1 MSKDGA
7 TPNILWVRA
16 SRTSRLLV
24 YVLLSLAA
32 IWTVIPFLWAM
43 VNSVKTVA
51 DTFQPGAFLPFID
64 FQPTLQSWNDVLSD
78 PQAVQAFLN
87 SIIVSCG
94 TTVFVLILGVPAA
107 YSLARF
113 KFPIPSNDIALWFL
127 SQRVL
132 PPAVVLVPFYL
143 LMVQFRLIDTWEGLI
158 FCYSTFNLAFAVV
171 IMRDIFRDVPTE
183 IEDAAK
189 VEGAKPWQVFWKV
202 SLPLSLDGLIVT
214 SVLIFAFTWN
224 EALFASALTSQDA
237 TTFSALVLAS
247 RSTRGVDFNIASV
260 NTLIGIV
267 PPVILYFFVQRYLA
281 RGLTFGA
288 VKG

>member
-1 MSKDGA
+1 M
-7 TPNILWVRA
+7 TNVLWVRA
-16 SRTSRLLV
+16 SYLSRLLV
-24 YVLLSLAA
+24 YILLSLAA
-32 IWTVIPFLWAM
+32 VFTIVPFLWAM
-43 VNSVKTVA
+43 VNSIKAVT
-51 DTFQPGAFLPFID
+51 DTFQPGAIVPFLNFS
-64 FQPTLQSWNDVLSD
+64 PTLQSWREVLSD
-78 PQAVQAFLN
+78 PQVLRAFV
-87 SIIVSCG
+87 SSVVVSCG
-94 TTVFVLILGVPAA
+94 TTAFVLVLGVPAA

-113 KFPIPSNDIALWFL
+113 TFPIPSNDIALWFL

-143 LMVQFRLIDTWEGLI
+143 LMVQLRLIDTWTGLI

-171 IMRDIFRDVPTE
+171 IMRDIFRDISSE

-189 VEGAKPWQVFWKV
+189 VEGATAWQIFWLV
-202 SLPLSLDGLIVT
+202 ALPLSLDGLVVT
-214 SVLIFAFTWN
+214 SVLVFAFTWN

-237 TTFSALVLAS
+237 MTFSALVLAS

-260 NTLIGIV
+260 NTLIGII

>member
-1 MSKDGA
+1 M
-7 TPNILWVRA
+7 TNVLWVRA
-16 SRTSRLLV
+16 SYLSRLLV
-24 YVLLSLAA
+24 YILLSLAA
-32 IWTVIPFLWAM
+32 VFTIVPFLWAM
-43 VNSVKTVA
+43 VNSIKTVT
-51 DTFQPGAFLPFID
+51 DTFQPGAIVPYLNFS
-64 FQPTLQSWNDVLSD
+64 PTLQSWHEVLSD
-78 PQAVQAFLN
+78 PQVVRAFV
-87 SIIVSCG
+87 SSVVVSCG
-94 TTVFVLILGVPAA
+94 TTIFVLVLGVPAA

-113 KFPIPSNDIALWFL
+113 TFPIPSNDIALWFL

-143 LMVQFRLIDTWEGLI
+143 LMVQLRLIDTWTGLI

-171 IMRDIFRDVPTE
+171 IMRDIFRDVSSE
-183 IEDAAK
+183 VEDAAK
-189 VEGAKPWQVFWKV
+189 VEGATAWQIFWLV
-202 SLPLSLDGLIVT
+202 ALPLSLDGLVVT
-214 SVLIFAFTWN
+214 SVLVFAFTWN

-237 TTFSALVLAS
+237 MTFSALVLAS

-260 NTLIGIV
+260 NTLIGII

>member
-1 MSKDGA
+1 MM
-7 TPNILWVRA
+7 NVLWVRA
-16 SRTSRLLV
+16 SMWSRLIV
-24 YVLLSLAA
+24 YLLLIGAA
-32 IWTVIPFLWAM
+32 AWTVMPFAWAIL
-43 VNSVKTVA
+43 NSVKTLA
-51 DTFQPGAFLPFID
+51 DTFQAGAIIPFVD
-64 FQPTLQSWNDVLSD
+64 FTPTLKSWDEVLSD
-78 PQAVQAFLN
+78 PQVVRAFVS
-87 SIIVSCG
+87 SIVVSAG
-94 TTVFVLILGVPAA
+94 TTAFVLLLGVPAA

-113 KFPIPSNDIALWFL
+113 EFPIHSNDITLWFL

-143 LMVQFRLIDTWEGLI
+143 LMVQFRLIDTWTGLI

-171 IMRDIFRDVPTE
+171 IMRDIFRDVSTE

-189 VEGAKPWQVFWKV
+189 VEGASAWQVFWMIA
-202 SLPLSLDGLIVT
+202 LPLSLDGLVVT
-214 SVLIFAFTWN
+214 SVLVFAFSWN

-237 TTFSALVLAS
+237 MTFSALVLAS

-260 NTLIGIV
+260 NTLIGII

-281 RGLTFGA
+281 RGLSFGA

>member
-1 MSKDGA
+1 M
-7 TPNILWVRA
+7 TNVLWVRA
-16 SRTSRLLV
+16 SYWSRLLV
-24 YVLLSLAA
+24 YILLSLAA
-32 IWTVIPFLWAM
+32 VFTIVPFLWAM
-43 VNSVKTVA
+43 INSVKTVT
-51 DTFQPGAFLPFID
+51 DTFQPGAMVPYLD
-64 FQPTLQSWNDVLSD
+64 FSPTLQSWHEVLSD
-78 PQAVQAFLN
+78 PQVVRAF
-87 SIIVSCG
+87 VSSVVVSSG

-113 KFPIPSNDIALWFL
+113 SFPIPSNDIALWFL

-143 LMVQFRLIDTWEGLI
+143 LLVQLRLIDTWTGLI

-171 IMRDIFRDVPTE
+171 IMRDIFRDVSTE
-183 IEDAAK
+183 VEDAAK
-189 VEGAKPWQVFWKV
+189 VEGATAWQIFWLV
-202 SLPLSLDGLIVT
+202 ALPLSVDGLVVT
-214 SVLIFAFTWN
+214 SVLVFAFTWN

-237 TTFSALVLAS
+237 MTFSALVLAS

-260 NTLIGIV
+260 NTLIGII

>member
-1 MSKDGA
+1 M
-7 TPNILWVRA
+7 TNVLWMRA
-16 SRTSRLLV
+16 GVWSRLIV
-24 YVLLSLAA
+24 YALLMGAA
-32 IWTVIPFLWAM
+32 VFTAVPFLWAM
-43 VNSVKTVA
+43 LNSVKTLA
-51 DTFQPGAFLPFID
+51 DTFQPGAMIPFVD
-64 FQPTLQSWNDVLSD
+64 FTPTLTSWNEVLSD
-78 PQAVQAFLN
+78 PQVLRAFIS
-87 SIIVSCG
+87 SIVVSAG

-113 KFPIPSNDIALWFL
+113 EFPIRSSDITLWFL

-143 LMVQFRLIDTWEGLI
+143 LMVELGLIDTWTGLI

-171 IMRDIFRDVPTE
+171 IMRDIFRDVSTE

-189 VEGAKPWQVFWKV
+189 VEGASAWQVFYLIA
-202 SLPLSLDGLIVT
+202 LPLSLDGLVVT
-214 SVLIFAFTWN
+214 SVLVFAFSWN

-237 TTFSALVLAS
+237 MTFSALVLAS
-247 RSTRGVDFNIASV
+247 RSTRGVDFNVASV
-260 NTLIGIV
+260 NTLIGII

-281 RGLTFGA
+281 RGLSFGA

>member
-1 MSKDGA
+1 
-7 TPNILWVRA
+7 
-16 SRTSRLLV
+16 
-24 YVLLSLAA
+24 
-32 IWTVIPFLWAM
+32 
-43 VNSVKTVA
+43 
-51 DTFQPGAFLPFID
+51 
-64 FQPTLQSWNDVLSD
+64 
-78 PQAVQAFLN
+78 
-87 SIIVSCG
+87 VSSG
-94 TTVFVLILGVPAA
+94 TTVFVLVLGVPAA

-113 KFPIPSNDIALWFL
+113 TFPIPSNDIALWFL

-143 LMVQFRLIDTWEGLI
+143 LMVQLRLIDTWTGLI

-171 IMRDIFRDVPTE
+171 IMRDIFRDVSSE
-183 IEDAAK
+183 VEDAAK
-189 VEGAKPWQVFWKV
+189 VEGATAWQIFWLV
-202 SLPLSLDGLIVT
+202 ALPLSLDGLVVT
-214 SVLIFAFTWN
+214 SVLVFAFTWN

-237 TTFSALVLAS
+237 MTFSALVLAS

-260 NTLIGIV
+260 NTLIGII

>member
-1 MSKDGA
+1 
-7 TPNILWVRA
+7 
-16 SRTSRLLV
+16 
-24 YVLLSLAA
+24 
-32 IWTVIPFLWAM
+32 M
-43 VNSVKTVA
+43 VNSIKAVT
-51 DTFQPGAFLPFID
+51 DTFQPGAIVPYLNFS
-64 FQPTLQSWNDVLSD
+64 PTLQSWREVLSD
-78 PQAVQAFLN
+78 PQVVRAFVS
-87 SIIVSCG
+87 SIVVSSG
-94 TTVFVLILGVPAA
+94 TTVFVLVLGVPAA

-113 KFPIPSNDIALWFL
+113 TFPIPSNDIALWFL

-143 LMVQFRLIDTWEGLI
+143 LMVQLRLIDTWTGLI

-171 IMRDIFRDVPTE
+171 IMRDIFRDVSSE
-183 IEDAAK
+183 VEDAAK
-189 VEGAKPWQVFWKV
+189 VEGATAWQIFWLV
-202 SLPLSLDGLIVT
+202 ALPLSLDGLVVT
-214 SVLIFAFTWN
+214 SVLVFAFTWN

-237 TTFSALVLAS
+237 MTFSALVLAS

-260 NTLIGIV
+260 NTLIGII

>member
-1 MSKDGA
+1 VI
-7 TPNILWVRA
+7 NILWLRA
-16 SRTSRLLV
+16 SPWSRLV
-24 YVLLSLAA
+24 AYFLLILA
-32 IWTVIPFLWAM
+32 TVITL
-43 VNSVKTVA
+43 
-51 DTFQPGAFLPFID
+51 LPFV
-64 FQPTLQSWNDVLSD
+64 W
-78 PQAVQAFLN
+78 AALN
-87 SIIVSCG
+87 SIKTSTATFDPSAFIPFVNFEPTLGSWQEVLGDPQVINAFVSSIVVSVG
-94 TTVFVLILGVPAA
+94 TTIFALMLGVPAA
-107 YSLARF
+107 YALARF
-113 KFPIPSNDIALWFL
+113 RYPIGSSDITLWFL

-143 LMVQFRLIDTWEGLI
+143 LMVQLDLIDTWVGLI
-158 FCYSTFNLAFAVV
+158 LCYSAFNLAFAVV

-224 EALFASALTSQDA
+224 EALFASALTSQSA

-247 RSTRGVDFNIASV
+247 RSTRGVDFNVASV

-267 PPVILYFFVQRYLA
+267 PPVILYFFVQRFLA
-281 RGLTFGA
+281 RGLSFGA

>member
-1 MSKDGA
+1 M
-7 TPNILWVRA
+7 TNVLWVRA
-16 SRTSRLLV
+16 SIWSRLIV
-24 YVLLSLAA
+24 YVLLISIATWTAMPFAWA
-32 IWTVIPFLWAM
+32 IL
-43 VNSVKTVA
+43 NSVKTLA
-51 DTFQPGAFLPFID
+51 DTFQAGAIIPFVD
-64 FQPTLQSWNDVLSD
+64 FSPTLKSWNEVLSD
-78 PQAVQAFLN
+78 PQVVRAFVS
-87 SIIVSCG
+87 SIVVSAG
-94 TTVFVLILGVPAA
+94 TTVFVLLLGVPAA

-113 KFPIPSNDIALWFL
+113 EFPIASNDITLWFL

-143 LMVQFRLIDTWEGLI
+143 LMVQFRLIDTWTGLI

-171 IMRDIFRDVPTE
+171 IMRDIFRDVSTE

-189 VEGAKPWQVFWKV
+189 VEGANAWQVFWMIA
-202 SLPLSLDGLIVT
+202 LPLSLDGLVVT
-214 SVLIFAFTWN
+214 SVLVFAFSWN

-237 TTFSALVLAS
+237 MTFSALVLAS

-281 RGLTFGA
+281 RGLSFGA

>member
-1 MSKDGA
+1 M
-7 TPNILWVRA
+7 TNVLWVRA
-16 SRTSRLLV
+16 SIWSRLIV
-24 YVLLSLAA
+24 YVLLISIATWTAMPFAWA
-32 IWTVIPFLWAM
+32 IL
-43 VNSVKTVA
+43 NSVKTLA
-51 DTFQPGAFLPFID
+51 DTFQAGAIIPFVD
-64 FQPTLQSWNDVLSD
+64 FSPTLKSWNEVLSD
-78 PQAVQAFLN
+78 PQVVRAFVS
-87 SIIVSCG
+87 SIVVSAG
-94 TTVFVLILGVPAA
+94 TTVFVLLLGVPAA

-113 KFPIPSNDIALWFL
+113 EFPIASNDITLWFL

-143 LMVQFRLIDTWEGLI
+143 LMVQFRLIDTWMGLI

-171 IMRDIFRDVPTE
+171 IMRDIFRDVSTE

-189 VEGAKPWQVFWKV
+189 VEGANAWQVFWMIA
-202 SLPLSLDGLIVT
+202 LPLSLDGLVVT
-214 SVLIFAFTWN
+214 SVLVFAFSWN

-237 TTFSALVLAS
+237 MTFSALVLAS

-281 RGLTFGA
+281 RGLSFGA

>member
-1 MSKDGA
+1 M
-7 TPNILWVRA
+7 TNILWVRA
-16 SRTSRLLV
+16 SRASRILV
-24 YVLLSLAA
+24 YLLLSLAA
-32 IWTVIPFLWAM
+32 VWTILPFLWAM

-64 FQPTLQSWNDVLSD
+64 FQPTLQSWDDVLSD

-94 TTVFVLILGVPAA
+94 TTIFVLILGVPAA

-158 FCYSTFNLAFAVV
+158 FCYSTVNLAFAVV
-171 IMRDIFRDVPTE
+171 IMRDIFRDISTE

-189 VEGAKPWQVFWKV
+189 VEGANAWQIFWLV
-202 SLPLSLDGLIVT
+202 ALPLSLDGLVVT

-224 EALFASALTSQDA
+224 EALFASAHLAGRDDLLGPRAGLPLDPRRRFQRRLGQHPHRHR
-237 TTFSALVLAS
+237 SAGDPLFLRPTLS
-247 RSTRGVDFNIASV
+247 RPRPDLRRGE
-260 NTLIGIV
+260 
-267 PPVILYFFVQRYLA
+267 
-281 RGLTFGA
+281 GLSR
-288 VKG
+288 

>member
-1 MSKDGA
+1 MI
-7 TPNILWVRA
+7 NILWLRA
-16 SRTSRLLV
+16 SPWSRLV
-24 YVLLSLAA
+24 AYFLLILA
-32 IWTVIPFLWAM
+32 TVITL
-43 VNSVKTVA
+43 
-51 DTFQPGAFLPFID
+51 LPFV
-64 FQPTLQSWNDVLSD
+64 W
-78 PQAVQAFLN
+78 AALN
-87 SIIVSCG
+87 SIKTSTATFDPSAFIPFVNFEPTLGSWQEVLGDPQVINAFVSSIVVSVG
-94 TTVFVLILGVPAA
+94 TTIFALMLGVPAA
-107 YSLARF
+107 YALARF
-113 KFPIPSNDIALWFL
+113 RYPIGSSDITLWFL

-143 LMVQFRLIDTWEGLI
+143 LMVQLDLIDTWVGLI
-158 FCYSTFNLAFAVV
+158 LCYSAFNLAFAVV

-224 EALFASALTSQDA
+224 EALFASALTSQSA

-247 RSTRGVDFNIASV
+247 RSTRGVDFNVASV

-267 PPVILYFFVQRYLA
+267 PPVILYFFVQRFLA
-281 RGLTFGA
+281 RGLSFGA

>member
-1 MSKDGA
+1 MI
-7 TPNILWVRA
+7 NILWVR
-16 SRTSRLLV
+16 STVWSRLLTF
-24 YVLLSLAA
+24 LLLLLAA
-32 IWTVIPFLWAM
+32 VLTLLPFAWAAI
-43 VNSVKTVA
+43 NSIKTSTA
-51 DTFQPGAFLPFID
+51 TFEPGAFVPFVS
-64 FQPTLQSWNDVLSD
+64 FEPTLDSWREVLAD
-78 PQAVQAFLN
+78 PQVVDAF
-87 SIIVSCG
+87 VSSVVVSLG
-94 TTVFVLILGVPAA
+94 TTIFALILGVPAA
-107 YSLARF
+107 YALARF
-113 KFPIPSNDIALWFL
+113 RFPIGSSDITLWFL

-143 LMVQFRLIDTWEGLI
+143 LLVQLDLIDTWVGLI

-189 VEGAKPWQVFWKV
+189 VEGATPWQVFWKV

-214 SVLIFAFTWN
+214 AVLIFAFSWN
-224 EALFASALTSQDA
+224 EALFASALTSQSA

-247 RSTRGVDFNIASV
+247 RSTRGVDFNVASV

-281 RGLTFGA
+281 RGLSFGA

>member
-1 MSKDGA
+1 M
-7 TPNILWVRA
+7 TNVLWVRA
-16 SRTSRLLV
+16 SYWSRLLV
-24 YVLLSLAA
+24 YILLSLAA
-32 IWTVIPFLWAM
+32 VFTIVPFLWAM
-43 VNSVKTVA
+43 INSVKTVA
-51 DTFQPGAFLPFID
+51 DTFQPGAMVPYLNFS
-64 FQPTLQSWNDVLSD
+64 PTLQSWHEVLSD
-78 PQAVQAFLN
+78 PQVVRAF
-87 SIIVSCG
+87 VSSVVVSSG

-113 KFPIPSNDIALWFL
+113 SFPIPSNDIALWFL

-143 LMVQFRLIDTWEGLI
+143 LLVRLRLIDTWTGLI

-171 IMRDIFRDVPTE
+171 IMRDIFRDVSTE
-183 IEDAAK
+183 VEDAAK
-189 VEGAKPWQVFWKV
+189 VEGATAWQIFWLV
-202 SLPLSLDGLIVT
+202 ALPLSVDGLVVT
-214 SVLIFAFTWN
+214 SVLVFAFTWN
-224 EALFASALTSQDA
+224 ESLFASALTSQDA
-237 TTFSALVLAS
+237 MTFSALVLAS

-260 NTLIGIV
+260 NTLIGII

>member
-1 MSKDGA
+1 M
-7 TPNILWVRA
+7 THVLWVRA
-16 SRTSRLLV
+16 SMWSRLIV
-24 YVLLSLAA
+24 YVLLIGAA
-32 IWTVIPFLWAM
+32 AWTVMPFAWAIL
-43 VNSVKTVA
+43 NSVKTLA
-51 DTFQPGAFLPFID
+51 DTFQAGAIIPFVD
-64 FQPTLQSWNDVLSD
+64 FTPTLKSWDEVLSD
-78 PQAVQAFLN
+78 PQVVRAFVS
-87 SIIVSCG
+87 SIVVSAG
-94 TTVFVLILGVPAA
+94 TTVFVLLLGVPAA

-113 KFPIPSNDIALWFL
+113 EFPIHSNDITLWFL

-143 LMVQFRLIDTWEGLI
+143 LMVQFRLIDTWTGLI

-171 IMRDIFRDVPTE
+171 IMRDIFRDVSTE

-189 VEGAKPWQVFWKV
+189 VEGASAWQVFWMIA
-202 SLPLSLDGLIVT
+202 LPLSLDGLVVT
-214 SVLIFAFTWN
+214 SVLVFAFSWN

-237 TTFSALVLAS
+237 MTFSALVLAS

-260 NTLIGIV
+260 NTLIGII

-281 RGLTFGA
+281 RGLSFGA

>member
-1 MSKDGA
+1 M
-7 TPNILWVRA
+7 TNVLWVRA
-16 SRTSRLLV
+16 SILSRLLV
-24 YVLLSLAA
+24 YILLIGAA
-32 IWTVIPFLWAM
+32 VWTMMPFAWAIL
-43 VNSVKTVA
+43 NSVKTLA
-51 DTFQPGAFLPFID
+51 DTFQAGAIIPFID
-64 FQPTLQSWNDVLSD
+64 FTPTLQSWDEVLSD
-78 PQAVQAFLN
+78 PQVIRAF
-87 SIIVSCG
+87 VSSVVVSAG
-94 TTVFVLILGVPAA
+94 TTLFVLLLGVPAA

-113 KFPIPSNDIALWFL
+113 EFPIRANDIALWFL

-143 LMVQFRLIDTWEGLI
+143 LMVQFRLIDTWTGLI

-171 IMRDIFRDVPTE
+171 IMRDIFRDVSTE

-189 VEGAKPWQVFWKV
+189 VEGANAWQVLWMIA
-202 SLPLSLDGLIVT
+202 LPLSLDGLVVT
-214 SVLIFAFTWN
+214 SVLVFAFSWN

-237 TTFSALVLAS
+237 MTFSALVLAS

-260 NTLIGIV
+260 NTLIGII

-281 RGLTFGA
+281 RGLSFGA

>member
-1 MSKDGA
+1 M
-7 TPNILWVRA
+7 TNVLWVRA
-16 SRTSRLLV
+16 SIWSRLIV
-24 YVLLSLAA
+24 YVLLISIAA
-32 IWTVIPFLWAM
+32 WTAMPFAWAIL
-43 VNSVKTVA
+43 NSVKTLA
-51 DTFQPGAFLPFID
+51 DTFQAGAIIPFVD
-64 FQPTLQSWNDVLSD
+64 FSPTLKSWNEVLSD
-78 PQAVQAFLN
+78 PQVVRAFVS
-87 SIIVSCG
+87 SIVVSGG
-94 TTVFVLILGVPAA
+94 TTVFVLLLGVPAA

-113 KFPIPSNDIALWFL
+113 EFPIASNDITLWFL

-143 LMVQFRLIDTWEGLI
+143 LMVQYRLIDTWMGLI

-171 IMRDIFRDVPTE
+171 IMRDIFRDVSTE

-189 VEGAKPWQVFWKV
+189 VEGANAWQVFWMIA
-202 SLPLSLDGLIVT
+202 LPLSLDGLVVT
-214 SVLIFAFTWN
+214 SVLVFAFSWN

-237 TTFSALVLAS
+237 MTFSALVLAS

-281 RGLTFGA
+281 RGLSFGA

>member
-1 MSKDGA
+1 M
-7 TPNILWVRA
+7 TNVLWVRA
-16 SRTSRLLV
+16 SMWSRLVV
-24 YVLLSLAA
+24 YILLIGVAA
-32 IWTVIPFLWAM
+32 WTAMPFAWAIL
-43 VNSVKTVA
+43 NSVKTLA
-51 DTFQPGAFLPFID
+51 DTFQAGAIIPFVD
-64 FQPTLQSWNDVLSD
+64 FTPTLKSWNEVLSD
-78 PQAVQAFLN
+78 PQVVRAFVS
-87 SIIVSCG
+87 SIVVSAG
-94 TTVFVLILGVPAA
+94 TTVFVLLLGVPAA

-113 KFPIPSNDIALWFL
+113 EFPIRSNDITLWFL

-143 LMVQFRLIDTWEGLI
+143 LMVQFQLIDTWTGLI

-171 IMRDIFRDVPTE
+171 IMRDIFRDVSTE

-189 VEGAKPWQVFWKV
+189 VEGANAWQVFWMIA
-202 SLPLSLDGLIVT
+202 LPLSLDGLVVT
-214 SVLIFAFTWN
+214 SVLVFAFSWN

-237 TTFSALVLAS
+237 MTFSALVLAS

-260 NTLIGIV
+260 NTLIGII

-281 RGLTFGA
+281 RGLSFGA